1 MKIENHILDIL
12 QLYEYAM
19 AIGKSLD
26 YKENCDAFLKLILK
40 RKNLNAAWILE
51 KQNDHLITTYSIPSG
66 QVIKTKIGI
75 ELQQELE
82 GIATSRLFD
91 YDDRFDAIS
100 PIEISNGYLAIYKLN
115 ALGFLVLY
123 SKKANLTE
131 KILTQLQ
138 PVVHKFYN
146 SLKACKAFEEQQQLL
161 QNLENRNQE
170 LSDYAHMVSHDLK
183 SPLRSIDA
191 LSAWLKEDYADQ
203 LNEDANESFTLI
215 RENVEKMDHL
225 INGILQYSTINKNQD
240 STYEVDLNP
249 LIDDIMKSIIVPKH
263 IKFEIAPELPT
274 IVGDTYR
281 LQQLFQNLIENA
293 IKYNDKSEGKIR
305 LGIEEQGTHY
315 QFSIQDNGKGIDKK
329 YHEKIFN
336 TFEKLE
342 NNPNSSGIRLSIV
355 KKIVKLYK
363 GEIWVES
370 EVGIG
375 TTFYFTLKK

>member
-51 KQNDHLITTYSIPSG
+51 KQNDQLVTTYSIPSG
-66 QVIKTKIGI
+66 QVIKTKIDV
-75 ELQQELE
+75 ELKQELE
-82 GIATSRLFD
+82 GIDTSRLFVN
-91 YDDRFDAIS
+91 DDRFEAIS
-100 PIEISNGYLAIYKLN
+100 PIDISGGYLAIYKLN

-123 SKKANLTE
+123 SKKDNLTD
-131 KILTQLQ
+131 KILNQLQ

-249 LIDDIMKSIIVPKH
+249 LIEDIMKSIILPEY
-263 IKFEIAPELPT
+263 IQFEIASELP
-274 IVGDTYR
+274 IILGDTYR

-293 IKYNDKSEGKIR
+293 IKYNDKPEGRIR
-305 LGIEEQGTHY
+305 LSVEDQRTHY

-342 NNPNSSGIRLSIV
+342 NNPDSSGIGLSIV

-363 GEIWVES
+363 GDIWVES
-370 EVGIG
+370 EVGQG